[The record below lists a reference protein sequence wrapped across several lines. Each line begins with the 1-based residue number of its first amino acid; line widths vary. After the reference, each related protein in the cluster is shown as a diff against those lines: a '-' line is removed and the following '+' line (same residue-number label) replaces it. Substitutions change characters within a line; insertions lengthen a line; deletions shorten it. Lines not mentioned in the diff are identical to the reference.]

1 MKNKRQILKD
11 FIRAILLNLQELT
24 ETKSVPN
31 DFCLGQIYAFVECL
45 EILQLCPSFRNLGLD
60 YDIKKSFPLYFR

>member
-1 MKNKRQILKD
+1 MKSRQQTLKTL
-11 FIRAILLNLQELT
+11 IRTIHLNLQELT

-31 DFCLGQIYAFVECL
+31 DFCLGQIYAYVECL

-60 YDIKKSFPLYFR
+60 YDIEKKFPL